1 VGGKLVFENLM
12 IWPDEVFIAGSA
24 RFPGNNKIFQPFV
37 SSFDLLSNHEI
48 GFLMRETAE
57 FWIELDD
64 SILHI
69 RYFAVRNA
77 KGFFHGILEVSRDV
91 TEIRK
96 LEGQRRLLGWE
107 Y

>member
-1 VGGKLVFENLM
+1 
-12 IWPDEVFIAGSA
+12 
-24 RFPGNNKIFQPFV
+24 
-37 SSFDLLSNHEI
+37 
-48 GFLMRETAE
+48 
-57 FWIELDD
+57 
-64 SILHI
+64 
-69 RYFAVRNA
+69 VRNA